1 MTVIRPN
8 SVSGITSITAQAN
21 EINFFRSNGTLAGLQ
36 LNGVNFNT
44 TTGIST
50 LAALK
55 ITGNLDVEGVL
66 TYQDVTNVDS
76 VGIVTARQGVRVT
89 ADGSPSSN
97 YISVGASNDLK
108 IYHSGS
114 HSRIL
119 DDATGKLQLGSDTE
133 VEILNGSFNETMAK
147 FIPNGEV
154 QLYNNNTRRLRVT
167 SGGLSIHATDAGGS
181 EHYGRFYFKQE
192 SGTVRGLFDPA
203 AQKFS
208 VYDNSQFT
216 VGNDRDAVFHHDGS
230 NTYLLNNTGN
240 FLIRNDGT
248 STSEEILIQAKG
260 GENSIRA
267 IANGAVELYHDN
279 VKRFE
284 TSSSGVTLSGDLFGG
299 DNIVIR
305 LGSHTTAGNIQLYH
319 NSSNSYFDNNATGH
333 IYIRNNVNTD
343 FGGNIYIQPKSGE
356 SSITAIHDGA
366 VELYHN
372 NIKQLATHTDAIY
385 IQTNADQGRIRL
397 ADTSGNIAY
406 QITGQDVASS
416 GESGGRLVIQDA
428 NGGIFLDART
438 SGGNCFVYNS
448 LLLTGNGTLDNL
460 KLALGASSDF
470 TLYHDGTNNHIQ
482 GTGNH
487 GIIFSTNNTNRAFFR
502 SNGNFVPWANNS
514 YDIGESGLRW
524 RNIYTNDLNL
534 SNEGGK
540 NDVDGTWGNYTIQ
553 EGESDLFLIN
563 KRNGKKYKFNLTE
576 VS

>member
-76 VGIVTARQGVRVT
+76 VGIITARQGVRVT

-133 VEILNGSFNETMAK
+133 VEILNGSFNESMAK
-147 FIPNGEV
+147 FQPN
-154 QLYNNNTRRLRVT
+154 
-167 SGGLSIHATDAGGS
+167 
-181 EHYGRFYFKQE
+181 
-192 SGTVRGLFDPA
+192 
-203 AQKFS
+203 
-208 VYDNSQFT
+208 
-216 VGNDRDAVFHHDGS
+216 
-230 NTYLLNNTGN
+230 
-240 FLIRNDGT
+240 
-248 STSEEILIQAKG
+248 
-260 GENSIRA
+260 
-267 IANGAVELYHDN
+267 
-279 VKRFE
+279 
-284 TSSSGVTLSGDLFGG
+284 
-299 DNIVIR
+299 
-305 LGSHTTAGNIQLYH
+305 
-319 NSSNSYFDNNATGH
+319 
-333 IYIRNNVNTD
+333 
-343 FGGNIYIQPKSGE
+343 
-356 SSITAIHDGA
+356 GA

-372 NIKQLATHTDAIY
+372 NSKKFETSSDGAKFSGSALFPDNQRIKVGGDASTPDLQIWHDGSN
-385 IQTNADQGRIRL
+385 TRMHHQG
-397 ADTSGNIAY
+397 
-406 QITGQDVASS
+406 TGQFIIYGNDNDQVKLMKGCSEEGIILNNNGNVELYHNNVKKFETTFNGAKISGTTTAFLEITTTNGAYNPMFRGSNGDRTFDTGLRGDSGDAWCVYDVTATDN
-416 GESGGRLVIQDA
+416 RFMIDT
-428 NGGIFLDART
+428 NGHILIPNDSKELRI
-438 SGGNCFVYNS
+438 
-448 LLLTGNGTLDNL
+448 
-460 KLALGASSDF
+460 GASADMK
-470 TLYHDGTNNHIQ
+470 LYHDGSNNHIL
-482 GTGNH
+482 GTGDH
-487 GIIFSTNNTNRAFFR
+487 GLIFGTNNSNKAFFR
-502 SNGNFVPWANNS
+502 SNGNFVPWTNNA

-540 NDVDGTWGNYTIQ
+540 NNVDGTWGNYTIQ

-563 KRNGKKYKFNLTE
+563 NRNGKKYKFNLTE

>member
-133 VEILNGSFNETMAK
+133 VEILNGSFNESMAK
-147 FIPNGEV
+147 FQPN
-154 QLYNNNTRRLRVT
+154 
-167 SGGLSIHATDAGGS
+167 
-181 EHYGRFYFKQE
+181 
-192 SGTVRGLFDPA
+192 
-203 AQKFS
+203 
-208 VYDNSQFT
+208 
-216 VGNDRDAVFHHDGS
+216 
-230 NTYLLNNTGN
+230 
-240 FLIRNDGT
+240 
-248 STSEEILIQAKG
+248 
-260 GENSIRA
+260 
-267 IANGAVELYHDN
+267 
-279 VKRFE
+279 
-284 TSSSGVTLSGDLFGG
+284 
-299 DNIVIR
+299 
-305 LGSHTTAGNIQLYH
+305 
-319 NSSNSYFDNNATGH
+319 
-333 IYIRNNVNTD
+333 
-343 FGGNIYIQPKSGE
+343 
-356 SSITAIHDGA
+356 GA

-372 NIKQLATHTDAIY
+372 NEKKLYTYGEGVFVQDDSSAGAYLVLAT
-385 IQTNADQGRIRL
+385 NAGTQGSL
-397 ADTSGNIAY
+397 YGTANTLGFLD
-406 QITGQDVASS
+406 GQNHYMLKGVKDGTVELYFDNSKKFETLSS
-416 GESGGRLVIQDA
+416 GAKVSGALNVTTQISSGDITITSSQPMLFLQD
-428 NGGIFLDART
+428 NGNDPDW
-438 SGGNCFVYNS
+438 SVK
-448 LLLTGNGTLDNL
+448 NG
-460 KLALGASSDF
+460 
-470 TLYHDGTNNHIQ
+470 
-482 GTGNH
+482 
-487 GIIFSTNNTNRAFFR
+487 
-502 SNGNFVPWANNS
+502 NGNFFIRDETNSAVRFAINQNSNIEFYGDAVPSANNTHDLGTTS
-514 YDIGESGLRW
+514 LRW

-540 NDVDGTWGNYTIQ
+540 NNVDGTWGNYTIQ

-563 KRNGKKYKFNLTE
+563 NRNGKKYKFNLTE

>member
-133 VEILNGSFNETMAK
+133 VEILNGSFNESMAK
-147 FIPNGEV
+147 FQP
-154 QLYNNNTRRLRVT
+154 
-167 SGGLSIHATDAGGS
+167 
-181 EHYGRFYFKQE
+181 
-192 SGTVRGLFDPA
+192 
-203 AQKFS
+203 
-208 VYDNSQFT
+208 
-216 VGNDRDAVFHHDGS
+216 
-230 NTYLLNNTGN
+230 
-240 FLIRNDGT
+240 
-248 STSEEILIQAKG
+248 
-260 GENSIRA
+260 
-267 IANGAVELYHDN
+267 NGAVELYHNNEKKLYTYGEGVFVQDD
-279 VKRFE
+279 
-284 TSSSGVTLSGDLFGG
+284 SSAGAYLALATNAGTQGSLYGTANTLGFLDGQNHYMLKG
-299 DNIVIR
+299 I
-305 LGSHTTAGNIQLYH
+305 
-319 NSSNSYFDNNATGH
+319 
-333 IYIRNNVNTD
+333 
-343 FGGNIYIQPKSGE
+343 K
-356 SSITAIHDGA
+356 DGA

-372 NIKQLATHTDAIY
+372 NVKKFETTFNGAKISGTTTAFLEITTTNGAYNPMFRGSNGDRTFDTGLRGDSGDAWCVYDVTATDNRFMID
-385 IQTNADQGRIRL
+385 TNGHILIPNDSKELRI
-397 ADTSGNIAY
+397 
-406 QITGQDVASS
+406 
-416 GESGGRLVIQDA
+416 
-428 NGGIFLDART
+428 
-438 SGGNCFVYNS
+438 
-448 LLLTGNGTLDNL
+448 
-460 KLALGASSDF
+460 GASADMK
-470 TLYHDGTNNHIQ
+470 LYHDGSNNHIL
-482 GTGNH
+482 GTGDH
-487 GIIFSTNNTNRAFFR
+487 GLIFGTNNSNKAFFR
-502 SNGNFVPWANNS
+502 SNGNFVPWTNNA

-540 NDVDGTWGNYTIQ
+540 NNVDGTWGNYTIQ

-563 KRNGKKYKFNLTE
+563 NRNGKKYKFNLTE